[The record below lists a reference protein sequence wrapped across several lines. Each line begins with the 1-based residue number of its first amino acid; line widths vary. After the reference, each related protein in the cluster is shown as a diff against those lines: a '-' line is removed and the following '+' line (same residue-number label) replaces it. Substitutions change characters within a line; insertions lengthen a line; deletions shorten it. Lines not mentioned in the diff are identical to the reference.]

1 MRFFCFKC
9 SRLKKRSEDL
19 YRETHACQRQF
30 KKDRILGLMNSI
42 KFCELDEVGIF
53 IHFVLIYR
61 RWHLNEIN
69 FSLKKYD
76 QRKSGDHKEQ
86 SLESLLVEIKAGVDD
101 LVKESQP
108 IGKLGNHH
116 KNNDLK
122 LIVESYERCCT
133 RLAELSQKSQERC
146 MKKLKRFFFEVEN
159 EL

>member
-1 MRFFCFKC
+1 
-9 SRLKKRSEDL
+9 
-19 YRETHACQRQF
+19 
-30 KKDRILGLMNSI
+30 MNSI

-53 IHFVLIYR
+53 NHFVFIDR
-61 RWHLNEIN
+61 RWHLNEII
-69 FSLKKYD
+69 FFLSKKKYD

-116 KNNDLK
+116 KSNDLK

-133 RLAELSQKSQERC
+133 RLAELSQKSQEKC
-146 MKKLKRFFFEVEN
+146 MTKLKRFF
-159 EL
+159 